1 MAQPFSRLQ
10 RFLTSRSRPD
20 FNGTLLRI
28 WYVSQVLTSF
38 MLFLKSF
45 ISISSTD
52 GLSDFTERLSWQLQR
67 FKAQVSSGL
76 KNVGKAI
83 EYLS

>member
-1 MAQPFSRLQ
+1 
-10 RFLTSRSRPD
+10 
-20 FNGTLLRI
+20 
-28 WYVSQVLTSF
+28 

-45 ISISSTD
+45 ISSTD